1 MLGLSQRALGLLF
14 SPPVTTQF
22 ISNVER
28 GVTPLPPAH
37 VPTLSK
43 ALSVNDSDIMSLLER
58 EYSAKLTE
66 RLGRTD
72 GDLGGALEGN
82 NVVPGLTI
90 KASDMD
96 FMKSLYEAYQQADPK
111 TRQTFA
117 SVCESLLK
125 VRKSAS

>member
-1 MLGLSQRALGLLF
+1 LF
-14 SPPVTTQF
+14 TPPVTTQF

-37 VPTLSK
+37 IATLAK
-43 ALSVNDSDIMSLLER
+43 ALQVTENEIRGLLEK

-66 RLGRTD
+66 RLGTAD
-72 GDLGGALEGN
+72 ADSAAGVPDPAALESVGN
-82 NVVPGLTI
+82 PSFLPGLTI
-90 KASDMD
+90 QVGDLA
-96 FMKSLYEAYQQADPK
+96 FMQSLYEAYQQADPK

-117 SVCESLLK
+117 TVCETILN